1 MRVHIDLPE
10 YWLFRTHLTVR
21 VGDINYGGHLGND
34 RVLAF
39 AHEARVRW
47 LAELGLSEKDVG
59 GVGLIMADA
68 LLTYHR
74 EAFMGDELQ
83 IALGAADVRRSSFDL
98 IFWFSRLDDGEE
110 IARVKTGMVC
120 FDYDTRKV
128 ARLPADFVR
137 CLAQDV

>member
-47 LAELGLSEKDVG
+47 LAELSLSEKDVG

-137 CLAQDV
+137 CLAQEG

>member
-1 MRVHIDLPE
+1 MRVQIDLPE
-10 YWLFRTHLTVR
+10 YWLFRTTLAVR

-34 RVLAF
+34 RVLAL
-39 AHEARVRW
+39 AQEARVRW
-47 LAELGLSEKDVG
+47 LAELGLSEVDVG

-68 LLTYHR
+68 AVTYHR

-98 IFWFSRLDDGEE
+98 VFWFSRLDDGEE

-120 FDYDTRKV
+120 FDYGARKV
-128 ARLPADFVR
+128 ARLPADFAR
-137 CLAQDV
+137 CLTRDA